1 MQLIEKET
9 RVGAPLTV
17 GTRTITPQSQAVMVR
32 LPIGGF
38 VWNRPTA
45 VLVTE
50 DNQTITI
57 PIPDP
62 TRLVLWALT
71 GVGVL
76 VSLFVWLFKREYGRR
91 QHGQ

>member
-1 MQLIEKET
+1 MMQLIEKET
-9 RVGAPLTV
+9 HIGVPFTV

-76 VSLFVWLFKREYGRR
+76 VSLFVWLFKRE
-91 QHGQ
+91 